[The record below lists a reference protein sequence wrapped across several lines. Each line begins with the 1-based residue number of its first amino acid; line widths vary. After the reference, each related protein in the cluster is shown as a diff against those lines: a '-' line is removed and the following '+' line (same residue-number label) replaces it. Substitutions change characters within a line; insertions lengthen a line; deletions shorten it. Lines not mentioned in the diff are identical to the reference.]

1 MDKQGIE
8 HIISH
13 SFEDFTKYLDTT
25 ENTICGR
32 HPIQLMLA
40 IIEEAKKVEQDKEIV
55 TKMTH
60 YAQSSQVTD
69 PDDSSVSYAS
79 TVTTISVW
87 KSENGGE
94 DICKHTQKHR
104 RKWQKHMYNLEYL
117 NFTLERN

>member
-55 TKMTH
+55 TQMTH

-79 TVTTISVW
+79 TVTTISV
-87 KSENGGE
+87 
-94 DICKHTQKHR
+94 
-104 RKWQKHMYNLEYL
+104 
-117 NFTLERN
+117 